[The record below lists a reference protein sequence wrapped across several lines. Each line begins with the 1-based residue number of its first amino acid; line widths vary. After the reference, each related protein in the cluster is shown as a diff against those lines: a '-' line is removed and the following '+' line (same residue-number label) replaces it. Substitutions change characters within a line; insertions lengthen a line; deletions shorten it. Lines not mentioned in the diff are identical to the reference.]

1 MLTTQT
7 AKFRVTFS
15 RELSTNLDKT
25 YSTFHYESIKLE
37 TEGFS
42 FLGIS
47 VAIGELENHL
57 CYRIILVIYY

>member
-37 TEGFS
+37 TEGFG

-47 VAIGELENHL
+47 VAIGELENH
-57 CYRIILVIYY
+57 